1 MSKKYLFG
9 GPEGPFFSACY
20 FPEGFFVT
28 DGPLAQNCMH
38 PLSLLGL
45 SLLGLS
51 LFGLF
56 LFGLFLFWQ
65 DLAPATFALFA
76 PAQILT
82 FGMVSRGGL
91 RDFGLSGEQSG

>member
-1 MSKKYLFG
+1 MDFRARGSI
-9 GPEGPFFSACY
+9 FSGCV

-28 DGPLAQNCMH
+28 DGPLAHNCMH
-38 PLSLLGL
+38 RLSLLGL
-45 SLLGLS
+45 SLLGL
-51 LFGLF
+51 FLF
-56 LFGLFLFWQ
+56 LLGLFLFWQ